1 MKRFALIGAAGYIAP
16 KHLQAIADVGGELLA
31 AYDPSDSVGH
41 LDSYFPQAS
50 FFTEFERFDRYLNK
64 LSDLGKGVDYISI
77 CSPNYLHDS
86 HIRYALRT
94 GAHCIC
100 EKPLALRPWNIKGL
114 TKASEKHGNQIF
126 TILQLRLHKNVI
138 ALKKRVEDKLKENS
152 NYVFD
157 VDLTYITSRG
167 NWYYASWKGD
177 EEKSGGIATNI
188 GVHFFDMLQW
198 IFGEIENHQV
208 YVRAHDRAS
217 GTIYFKNAKVRW
229 FLSINAE
236 TLPEA
241 DKHSDARVHRSLSFD
256 SWSFDFT
263 DGFSE
268 LHNDSYEH
276 ILAGNGFSEED
287 AEPAIRMVHQI
298 REAKLSPI
306 TEDAHELAFLPLST
320 HPFYS

>member
-1 MKRFALIGAAGYIAP
+1 M
-16 KHLQAIADVGGELLA
+16 
-31 AYDPSDSVGH
+31 
-41 LDSYFPQAS
+41 
-50 FFTEFERFDRYLNK
+50 
-64 LSDLGKGVDYISI
+64 
-77 CSPNYLHDS
+77 HDS

-100 EKPLALRPWNIKGL
+100 EKPLTLRPWNIKGL
-114 TKASEKHGNQIF
+114 TNDSHNSGNQIF
-126 TILQLRLHKNVI
+126 TILQLRLHQNVI
-138 ALKKRVEDKLKENS
+138 ALKKRVEDKLKENPE
-152 NYVFD
+152 YVFD

-177 EEKSGGIATNI
+177 ESKSGGIAMNI

-198 IFGEIENHQV
+198 IFGRIEDHQV
-208 YVRAHDRAS
+208 YVRSHDRAS
-217 GTIYFKNAKVRW
+217 GTIYFRNAKVRW

-236 TLPEA
+236 TLPNEIRQ
-241 DKHSDARVHRSLSFD
+241 KTSQVHRSLSFD
-256 SWSFDFT
+256 TWSFDFT

-268 LHNDSYEH
+268 LHSDSYRH
-276 ILAGNGFSEED
+276 IIEGKGFSEED

-306 TEDAHELAFLPLST
+306 AKDAHELAFLPLSP